1 MTQDSLDYSKTY
13 IAFDSGCGEC
23 SAISHSLEQ
32 ETNGKLLAR
41 PLSDPE
47 VEQIRINHFGPN
59 PPHIPVAI
67 TFNRTTPKVCV
78 LPQRYAQAR
87 GLLLSWPAAL
97 ARLRPFCW
105 PELSEFTAIMNI

>member
-1 MTQDSLDYSKTY
+1 MTPDSLDYSKTY

-23 SAISHSLEQ
+23 RKPTANSSHDLFPTQRSNRSAS
-32 ETNGKLLAR
+32 
-41 PLSDPE
+41 
-47 VEQIRINHFGPN
+47 
-59 PPHIPVAI
+59 
-67 TFNRTTPKVCV
+67 TTSAQTRHTSPWRSRSIV
-78 LPQRYAQAR
+78 LPQRYTQAR